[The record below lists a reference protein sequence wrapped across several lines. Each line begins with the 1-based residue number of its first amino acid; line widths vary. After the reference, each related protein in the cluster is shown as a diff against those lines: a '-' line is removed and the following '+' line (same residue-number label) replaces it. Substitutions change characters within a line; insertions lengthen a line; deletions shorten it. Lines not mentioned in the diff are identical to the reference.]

1 VKADGALKLVAGVRD
16 LQIVDRDDRKCGI
29 ADEIEFEGGP
39 GGPLKIRAILVG
51 PGAYSGRLPRW
62 ALGLIERLSGR
73 HMVRIPWSKVRSV
86 DAMIRLS
93 ATASELGLDRFE
105 RKAEQLLPHRGAY

>member
-1 VKADGALKLVAGVRD
+1 VKADGALKLVGGVRD

-39 GGPLKIRAILVG
+39 GKPLRIKAILVG

-62 ALGLIERLSGR
+62 ALALVQRISGR
-73 HMVRIPWSKVRSV
+73 HKVRIPWSKVRSV
-86 DAMIRLS
+86 DAVIRLS

-105 RKAEQLLPHRGAY
+105 RKSERLLPHRGAY